1 MAYGG
6 SRISVVKSKGQRL
19 WVHSS
24 VGKCFWATKLQPAQF
39 KMKGNIKSVAARC
52 VTEAFSTTG
61 AVHIEDCERQWVSSC
76 HGSVAEHWW
85 LKPEV
90 CWVRLLATAFTFLY
104 FRHLTS
110 KFSYFQREAKSSE
123 QKVCSTA
130 KCCTKFMSRLYYH
143 LRRTNDS
150 KTYMTW
156 SLVLLKM
163 LMLRTAN
170 AEDC

>member
-24 VGKCFWATKLQPAQF
+24 VGKCFWATKLQPARF

-61 AVHIEDCERQWVSSC
+61 AVHKEDCERQWVSSC

-85 LKPEV
+85 LKPDV
-90 CWVRLLATAFTFLY
+90 SWVRLLATAGLFTFLY

-110 KFSYFQREAKSSE
+110 KFLTFSARQNPLSRKSAVRQSAAPNS
-123 QKVCSTA
+123 C
-130 KCCTKFMSRLYYH
+130 L
-143 LRRTNDS
+143 
-150 KTYMTW
+150 
-156 SLVLLKM
+156 
-163 LMLRTAN
+163 
-170 AEDC
+170 DCIISWD

>member
-24 VGKCFWATKLQPAQF
+24 VGKRFWATKLQPARF

-61 AVHIEDCERQWVSSC
+61 AVHKEDCERQWVSSC

-90 CWVRLLATAFTFLY
+90 SWVRLLATAAWPFHFPL
-104 FRHLTS
+104 
-110 KFSYFQREAKSSE
+110 FSPLNIKIPYFQCEAKSSE

-130 KCCTKFMSRLYYH
+130 KCCTKFMSRLYYL
-143 LRRTNDS
+143 LRLTNDS
-150 KTYMTW
+150 KILTW
-156 SLVLLKM
+156 HQV
-163 LMLRTAN
+163 
-170 AEDC
+170 